1 MFRGTSYHTIDDKGR
16 IILPSRFRDAIPG
29 EEKNIVVTEWKGA
42 IYAYNQDEWDKIEK
56 KTLEAKKTTTI
67 QNFLRFF
74 IGGAHFITLDK
85 QDRFLI
91 PSDLRKGAG
100 LEKEIVLIGSLT
112 RFEIWSRDN
121 LMREKQKMIE
131 SLGNEENQ
139 QEIDEIGI

>member
-29 EEKNIVVTEWKGA
+29 EEKNIVVTEWQGSL
-42 IYAYNQDEWDKIEK
+42 YAYNHDEWAKIEK
-56 KTLEAKKTTTI
+56 NTLSAKKTPTI
-67 QNFLRFF
+67 QNFIRFF
-74 IGGAHFITLDK
+74 IGGANFITLDK

-91 PSDLRKGAG
+91 PNDLRKAAG

-112 RFEIWSRDN
+112 RFEIWSKEN
-121 LMREKQKMIE
+121 LFKEKQKMADL
-131 SLGNEENQ
+131 LGHEDNQ

>member
-29 EEKNIVVTEWKGA
+29 EEKNIVATEWQGA
-42 IYAYNQDEWDKIEK
+42 IFAYNHDEWAKIEK
-56 KTLEAKKTTTI
+56 NALSAKKTPTI
-67 QNFLRFF
+67 QNFIRFF
-74 IGGAHFITLDK
+74 IGGANFITLDK

-91 PSDLRKGAG
+91 PNDLRKAAG

-112 RFEIWSRDN
+112 RFEIWSKEN
-121 LMREKQKMIE
+121 LFKEKQKMADL
-131 SLGNEENQ
+131 LGHEDNQ